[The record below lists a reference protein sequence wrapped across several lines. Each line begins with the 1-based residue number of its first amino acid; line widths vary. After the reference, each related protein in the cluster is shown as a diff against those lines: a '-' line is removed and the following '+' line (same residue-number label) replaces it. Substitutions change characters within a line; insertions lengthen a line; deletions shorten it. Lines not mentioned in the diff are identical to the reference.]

1 MARQLTP
8 LGRLLLVLAGL
19 SLVGYGLYKYGVLGR
34 IAGIVA
40 PEKRAEGTVSRD
52 DFGASPAAA
61 PESPPAGTTSS
72 ASLGGGTR
80 LNPPTKVAI
89 VLWGGHRGG
98 IMANGGPAPHKASA
112 FATNSGGPVQ
122 LP

>member
-19 SLVGYGLYKYGVLGR
+19 SLVGYGLYKYGVLGP

-40 PEKRAEGTVSRD
+40 PEKPAEGTVSRD

-61 PESPPAGTTSS
+61 PESTPGGTTSR
-72 ASLGGGTR
+72 APPRGGARPNRPLKG
-80 LNPPTKVAI
+80 AI
-89 VLWGGHRGG
+89 VLWGGYAGRST
-98 IMANGGPAPHKASA
+98 P
-112 FATNSGGPVQ
+112 
-122 LP
+122 

>member
-52 DFGASPAAA
+52 DFGASL
-61 PESPPAGTTSS
+61 ETW
-72 ASLGGGTR
+72 ASDGQFHARVT
-80 LNPPTKVAI
+80 V
-89 VLWGGHRGG
+89 
-98 IMANGGPAPHKASA
+98 
-112 FATNSGGPVQ
+112 PV
-122 LP
+122 